1 MYKYESGSVNGS
13 GRERPRCFWGDDEH
27 VRSMIFALKESN

>member
-1 MYKYESGSVNGS
+1 MGVG
-13 GRERPRCFWGDDEH
+13 ERDQAAFGGDDEH

>member
-1 MYKYESGSVNGS
+1 MGDCEGEWEVGESPS
-13 GRERPRCFWGDDEH
+13 CFWGDDEH